1 MTEHKPCYVI
11 QERGLVHRQPVRA
24 ATAEHSLRLQRRHQE
39 SDAARRQPLP
49 PRAAQRSH
57 RVRRYSATWCL
68 SILRCRHC
76 RVLVHIFFPNRV
88 VAAEGNVRYVRKYEF
103 YVYGIWKFQKA
114 KKFLEWTACNN
125 MLPLWYAVDVCLWS
139 RWW

>member
-1 MTEHKPCYVI
+1 M
-11 QERGLVHRQPVRA
+11 QERGLVHRQPVRG

-39 SDAARRQPLP
+39 SDAARRQSLP
-49 PRAAQRSH
+49 PSAAQRSH

-88 VAAEGNVRYVRKYEF
+88 VAAEGITKLVIVGGGAGGIELSLNMRERFNRDLTTAGRLVTDVRF
-103 YVYGIWKFQKA
+103 GNPH
-114 KKFLEWTACNN
+114 AC
-125 MLPLWYAVDVCLWS
+125 CLGFTC
-139 RWW
+139 